1 MKGLIACGTFTAV
14 VAAAGLVAGCGGSGS
29 STSTSSSPT
38 VAVNPPA
45 QRQGSAAGV
54 KRVAVPNL
62 VGERFE
68 QAVRDVERAGLQQHA
83 PAFPGTQGNPHYSG
97 NCMKILNQSPPA
109 GTKLPKGAT
118 VSIVYGACPKA
129 IAHGHSSLK
138 KRG

>member
-1 MKGLIACGTFTAV
+1 
-14 VAAAGLVAGCGGSGS
+14 
-29 STSTSSSPT
+29 
-38 VAVNPPA
+38 
-45 QRQGSAAGV
+45 V
-54 KRVAVPNL
+54 KRVVVPKL

-68 QAVRDVERAGLQQHA
+68 QAVRDVERVGLQQHA

-109 GTKLPKGAT
+109 GTKLPKGGT

-138 KRG
+138 KHG